1 MGVVLDVAGTDMRSG
16 VEVEG
21 GEEMPPLPWE
31 LPWAFSLGL
40 LSFEISRMLF
50 REPAGTKVMIA
61 VRRSGCRTRSTFGH
75 LCGGNRAAEQPLCR
89 CPMAE
94 RPMASY
100 KALTTTFDYV
110 AGQRTRETGR
120 LQGGLEI
127 DGHASSPAC
136 SPEKG

>member
-16 VEVEG
+16 VEVAG

-61 VRRSGCRTRSTFGH
+61 VRRSGCRTRSTLAIF
-75 LCGGNRAAEQPLCR
+75 A
-89 CPMAE
+89 
-94 RPMASY
+94 
-100 KALTTTFDYV
+100 V
-110 AGQRTRETGR
+110 AIVRLNNPSAGAQWPSDQWHPTRR
-120 LQGGLEI
+120 
-127 DGHASSPAC
+127 
-136 SPEKG
+136 